1 MRMIFIFSFIGL
13 LIACD
18 TAKNSVNSDNTN
30 LNQSKMDTIKIENE
44 KLDYQIIIM
53 EIGFDQWLSTQ
64 KPETYYTQSYLEIKN
79 NFYVMEWNRRVLSPT
94 YYNPNI
100 YQQLIDYD
108 HKNDYGLEVNY
119 KLFMYFQF
127 IQFKYKE
134 RL

>member
-1 MRMIFIFSFIGL
+1 MRLLFIFAFIGL

-18 TAKNSVNSDNTN
+18 AAKNSANTDKTN
-30 LNQSKMDTIKIENE
+30 LDQSKMDTIKIENE

-53 EIGFDQWLSTQ
+53 DIGFDAWLSTQ
-64 KPETYYTQSYLEIKN
+64 RPETYYEQSYLEIKN
-79 NFYVMEWNRRVLSPT
+79 KFYVTQWNQRVMSPT
-94 YYNPNI
+94 HFNPNL

-108 HKNDYGLEVNY
+108 HKIDYGLEVNY

-127 IQFKYKE
+127 FQFKYRE